1 MKMWRSATTGYMI
14 DYDDSYPKVGK
25 VIVRLFTKHINKTKT
40 TITMKYDIPSALQ
53 ILTPGAEWV
62 LRGSEY
68 SGLEWILGNG
78 HDKPTE
84 AALTAKIAELD
95 GAEAM
100 RLLRVER
107 DKRLAK
113 DDWKVVKAK
122 ETGSILLLLLRPIA
136 RHLETFLLRQLQVLI
151 LIMSWI

>member
-1 MKMWRSATTGYMI
+1 
-14 DYDDSYPKVGK
+14 
-25 VIVRLFTKHINKTKT
+25 
-40 TITMKYDIPSALQ
+40 MKYDIPSALQ

-68 SGLEWILGNG
+68 SGLEWLVGNG

-122 ETGSILLLLLRPIA
+122 ETGSNLTTAFKTYRQALRDLPSTA
-136 RHLETFLLRQLQVLI
+136 TPTLTSTYELDMTSVTWPTEP
-151 LIMSWI
+151 S